1 MAEDEVVAVSGI
13 ATGGDGV
20 GRLSDGRAV
29 FVPRTAPGERVR
41 LRPQSVRIHKR
52 FARGE
57 VAEIVAPASS
67 RVVAACAHYDG
78 DHCGGCQ
85 LQHLTYAAQLAA
97 KRDIV
102 LDTLRRI
109 GKIDVADAEV
119 VRASEQ
125 WRYCTRL
132 SLTRTGGRTPA
143 FGFARYDR
151 PGVVFR
157 LVDCHIADARL
168 LALWRVLEG
177 RLGLLPEA
185 TVRLTLRLDREGT
198 LHLIVESP
206 GEPWRDAQR
215 LRDTLD
221 DGPAV
226 TCWWHPVDGAARVVA
241 GPATG
246 FPPVGFEADHPAMDR
261 EVRDWAVACLG
272 EVRDGVVW
280 DLYGG
285 IGDTAVRL
293 AQRQASVVS
302 VDADEQAVG
311 WARRRPEL
319 VALGERA
326 RIIAGRAEDVLRSLP
341 EPRAVIVRPPR
352 AGLHWDVAL
361 RLTGDPVPQLVY
373 VSRDPATLAR
383 DLHRLSVNYA
393 LRALRV
399 FDAGPQTAQIEAVAH
414 LEGAA

>member
-1 MAEDEVVAVSGI
+1 MDEVVAVSGI

-41 LRPQSVRIHKR
+41 LRPQSVRMHKR
-52 FARGE
+52 YARGE
-57 VAEIVAPASS
+57 VAEILAPAST
-67 RVVAACAHYDG
+67 RVVPPCGHYDG

-109 GKIDVADAEV
+109 GKLDVRDAGV
-119 VRASEQ
+119 VGATEQ
-125 WRYCTRL
+125 WRYLTRI
-132 SLTRTGGRTPA
+132 SLTRTGKRVPA

-151 PGVVFR
+151 PGLVFR
-157 LVDCHIADARL
+157 LEDCHIADARL
-168 LALWRVLEG
+168 LALWHDLES
-177 RLGLLPEA
+177 RIDLLPA
-185 TVRLTLRLDREGT
+185 GALRLTLRLDREGT
-198 LHLIVESP
+198 RHVIVESP
-206 GEPWRDAQR
+206 GEPWRTADR
-215 LRDTLD
+215 LRDALRD
-221 DGPAV
+221 RAPV
-226 TCWWHPVDGAARVVA
+226 TCWWHPEGGAARIVA

-246 FPPVGFEADHPAMDR
+246 FLPVGFEADHPAMDR
-261 EVRDWAVACLG
+261 VVRDWAVACLG
-272 EVRDGVVW
+272 EVQGRAVW

-293 AQRQASVVS
+293 AERLASVVS

-311 WARRRPEL
+311 WARRRTEI
-319 VALGERA
+319 ASLGERV
-326 RIIAGRAEDVLRSLP
+326 RVIAGRAEDVLPTLP
-341 EPRAVIVRPPR
+341 APQAVIVRPPR
-352 AGLHWDVAL
+352 TGLHWDVAL

-383 DLHRLSVNYA
+383 DLQRMSVNYSM
-393 LRALRV
+393 RALRV
-399 FDAGPQTAQIEAVAH
+399 FDAGPQTAQVEAVVH
-414 LEGAA
+414 LERAS